1 MRQRLP
7 ISLAAA
13 ALAAVGLAGCG
24 TTNSSDTKRTAI
36 EQLLVSDAIERA
48 VMKIDLA
55 PLAGRKVFLDTTV
68 LANVEDKD
76 YLTSAV
82 RQHVLGSGCILAAKR
97 DDAEIIV
104 ESRAG
109 ALGTDRNSIMLG
121 MPATSVEFAGNGTS
135 IPELAIIKRGDQR
148 AVAKISLFAY
158 YRTTG
163 TPVWQSNAEHVAS
176 HHRDRWFLGTG
187 PFQDGRIHDR
197 MEFAGEQLASPW
209 SKTIPDDE
217 DVVATFDLT
226 RQRTFATEPPA
237 GTGPAATADRRPVDL
252 PPVR

>member
-1 MRQRLP
+1 MIERLP
-7 ISLAAA
+7 P
-13 ALAAVGLAGCG
+13 ALAATALVAVALAGCG
-24 TTNSSDTKRTAI
+24 STSGSDTKRTAI

-76 YLTSAV
+76 YLASVV

-135 IPELAIIKRGDQR
+135 IPELALVKRGDQR

-158 YRTTG
+158 YRATG
-163 TPVWQSNAEHVAS
+163 TPVWQSNAEHIAS
-176 HHRDRWFLGTG
+176 HHRDRWFFGAG

-197 MEFAGEQLASPW
+197 MEFAGEKLAAPW
-209 SKTIPDDE
+209 AKTIPDDE
-217 DVVATFDLT
+217 DVAATFDLT
-226 RQRTFATEPPA
+226 RQRTFTTEPTA
-237 GTGPAATADRRPVDL
+237 ATGPAATADRRPVDL